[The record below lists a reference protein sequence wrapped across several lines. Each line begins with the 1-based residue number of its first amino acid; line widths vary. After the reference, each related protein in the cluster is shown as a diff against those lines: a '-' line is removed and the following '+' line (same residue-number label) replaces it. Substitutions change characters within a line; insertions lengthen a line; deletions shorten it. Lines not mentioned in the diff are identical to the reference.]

1 MGISSTLHY
10 ACRYCTK
17 SYASRQSRWN
27 HEQRCTIR
35 IQFAE
40 QSETESTCSS
50 IMPRSH
56 TDKKHASAS
65 EALILERLHKL
76 EELVSKSQDNNK
88 QQNTSPTSNITVTNN
103 TFQPTVIINQ
113 FGMEDIS
120 YIPSD
125 ILTRMVR
132 QMDKGVVELAKVK
145 HFHERHPE
153 NHNIRRLSL
162 KQRMA
167 QVNMGASWCYL
178 DLDDLL
184 ERLFSRNYDVLDAH
198 FLENEQ
204 ELKAKF
210 GNSFRIVEA
219 WFDKARNCD
228 KDTLKTCKRKIM
240 IMLMNMMD
248 PSKRLT
254 AN

>member
-1 MGISSTLHY
+1 MGPAPGTPHHNY
-10 ACRYCTK
+10 ACRYCTRA
-17 SYASRQSRWN
+17 YASRQSRWN
-27 HEQRCTIR
+27 HEQRCVARLHIS
-35 IQFAE
+35 E
-40 QSETESTCSS
+40 QSETASTCSTITPINENES
-50 IMPRSH
+50 
-56 TDKKHASAS
+56 
-65 EALILERLHKL
+65 LILERLNKL
-76 EELVSKSQDNNK
+76 EELVGKSSHTVTRCDT
-88 QQNTSPTSNITVTNN
+88 QQNSTITVTNN

-120 YIPSD
+120 YIPRD

-167 QVNMGASWCYL
+167 QVNIGSSWCYL

-248 PSKRLT
+248 PAKKLT

>member
-1 MGISSTLHY
+1 MPSNYS
-10 ACRYCTK
+10 CRYCEK
-17 SYASRQSRWN
+17 AYASRQSRWN
-27 HEQRCTIR
+27 HEQRCSIR
-35 IQFAE
+35 KSVYLHDE
-40 QSETESTCSS
+40 ESSAITV
-50 IMPRSH
+50 H
-56 TDKKHASAS
+56 DKNGSQ
-65 EALILERLHKL
+65 ILERLNKL
-76 EELVSKSQDNNK
+76 EELVVKNNNQK
-88 QQNTSPTSNITVTNN
+88 QNTITVTNN

-125 ILTRMVR
+125 ILTRLVR

-145 HFHERHPE
+145 HFHEKHPE
-153 NHNIRRLSL
+153 NHNIRGLSL

-167 QVNMGASWCYL
+167 QINMGTSWCYL

-184 ERLFSRNYDVLDAH
+184 ERLFTRNYDVLDAH

-240 IMLMNMMD
+240 IMMMNMMD
-248 PSKRLT
+248 PCKKLKSK
-254 AN
+254 